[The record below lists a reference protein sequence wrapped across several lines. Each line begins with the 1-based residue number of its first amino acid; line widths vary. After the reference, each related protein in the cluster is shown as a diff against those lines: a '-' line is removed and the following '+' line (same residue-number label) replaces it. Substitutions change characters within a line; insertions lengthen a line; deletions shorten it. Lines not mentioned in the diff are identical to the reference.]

1 MEHNDATTTDDRST
15 SRNCVHIHIFD
26 LDLDVDS
33 RCRCW
38 VYRNGCLLFSVFP
51 SSVRWP
57 PASSV
62 RRSLFGRVF
71 MLFFSE
77 RPENFEPE
85 AKNAEKRLADCKHRC
100 QRLAFRCRRRLR
112 RRRLLLLL
120 LRLAKMLSTLR
131 SPIFAPEM
139 LQLLGNKYK

>member
-1 MEHNDATTTDDRST
+1 MA
-15 SRNCVHIHIFD
+15 
-26 LDLDVDS
+26 
-33 RCRCW
+33 
-38 VYRNGCLLFSVFP
+38 
-51 SSVRWP
+51 

-112 RRRLLLLL
+112 RRRLLLLVAAREDAL
-120 LRLAKMLSTLR
+120 HSPLSNLRTRDVATAR
-131 SPIFAPEM
+131 E
-139 LQLLGNKYK
+139 KYM